1 MDLLKNVLINDVL
14 NARCADPFGCLGLHQ
29 EDNKKGL
36 SLTVWRPGATAI
48 SVLEISN
55 DTVLGEMSLVSQE
68 GLFYLHLPKQ
78 KTHFHYRLQVAYGD
92 DVFTIVDPYQFA
104 STTFSDP
111 EHHQAC
117 LYKNQGAIQL
127 GAEINTTLTING
139 TRFAV
144 YAPAARSVSVVGD
157 FNGWDGSAHPMSSSG
172 DGIWR
177 LFVPDVNHGVRYK
190 YEIRANNGDL
200 LPHRTDPYAQRIE
213 QYPSFASVTCFD
225 HKHQWQDSAWT
236 TRPVEDIYEK
246 PMSIYELHL
255 GSWRRKADNKPLT
268 YLELID
274 ELVPYVE
281 TMGYTHV
288 ELLPITEYP
297 FDGSWGYQPV
307 GLYAVTSRF
316 GTAEEFKALV
326 DALHQ
331 ANISVIMDWVPAHF
345 PDDSHGLA
353 NFDGSKQYEYPDP
366 KKGWH
371 PEWNSLIYDFGKE
384 HVVNYLISNAVY
396 WLEEFHIDGLRVDAV
411 ASMLY
416 LDYSREEGE
425 WIPNK
430 DGGNHNY
437 EAIAFLRRLNETV
450 YLNHPRCFTVAEE
463 STAFPGVSK
472 PTYMDGLGFGFK
484 WNMGW
489 MNDSLEYIKKDSV
502 HRKYHQGELT
512 FSMVYAYDE
521 QFVLPLSHDEVV
533 HGKGSMIEK
542 MPGDPWQKFA
552 NLRVFTAYMYFHPGK
567 KLNFM
572 GNEFAQG
579 REWSH
584 ERSLDWHLLDIN
596 YHQGQQA
603 LSQDLNHLYKNESAL
618 HLDHSGLGFEWISY
632 DDSANSI
639 LVFVRKAKNNAEH
652 GVVITNFT
660 PVPQGSYRIGVPES
674 GRYQVAFNTDESKY
688 QGSDYL
694 HYEGLTSDHI
704 YTTEAVS
711 SHGKAHSIVVK
722 VPPLSAVFLKWL
734 AS

>member
-1 MDLLKNVLINDVL
+1 MDIIKNDLINDIL
-14 NARCADPFGCLGLHQ
+14 TTRCADPFGCLGLQ
-29 EDNKKGL
+29 QGPAKKGL
-36 SLTVWRPGATAI
+36 SLTVWQPEALSIR
-48 SVLEISN
+48 VLAMDS
-55 DTVLGEMSLVSQE
+55 DTLLSTMKPTQHP
-68 GLFYLHLPKQ
+68 GLFYAEWPKE
-78 KTHFHYRLQVAYGD
+78 HSRFHYRLEITYKDNSQYI
-92 DVFTIVDPYQFA
+92 IVDPYQFPEA
-104 STTFSDP
+104 TFTDP
-111 EHHQAC
+111 EHHQAS
-117 LYKNQGAIQL
+117 LYKSQGAIQTH
-127 GAEINTTLTING
+127 AQVSKSVTVTG

-144 YAPAARSVSVVGD
+144 YAPAARSVAVVGD
-157 FNGWDGSAHPMSSSG
+157 FNAWDGRVHPMSSNG

-177 LFVPDVNHGVRYK
+177 LFIPNVMHGARYK
-190 YEIRANNGDL
+190 FEIRSHAGEI
-200 LPHRTDPYAQRIE
+200 LPHRSDPYAQRIE

-225 HKHQWQDSAWT
+225 NKHQWQDDAWV

-255 GSWRRKADNKPLT
+255 GSWRRKNDNQPLT
-268 YLELID
+268 YTEIKD
-274 ELVPYVE
+274 QLVPYVVE
-281 TMGYTHV
+281 MGYTHV

-316 GTAEEFKALV
+316 GSPEDFKALV

-331 ANISVIMDWVPAHF
+331 ANIGVIMDWVPAHF
-345 PDDSHGLA
+345 PADSHGLA

-371 PEWNSLIYDFGKE
+371 PEWNSIIYDFGKD

-416 LDYSREEGE
+416 LDYSREDGE

-437 EAIAFLRRLNETV
+437 EAIDFLRRLNETV

-472 PTYMDGLGFGFK
+472 PTYMNGLGFGFK

-489 MNDSLEYIKKDSV
+489 MNDSLAYIKKDPIYRQ
-502 HRKYHQGELT
+502 HHQGDLS
-512 FSMVYAYDE
+512 FSMVYAFDE
-521 QFVLPLSHDEVV
+521 QFVLPISHDEVV
-533 HGKGSMIEK
+533 HGKGSMITK

-552 NLRVFTAYMYFHPGK
+552 NLRAFSAYMYFHPGK

-579 REWSH
+579 QEWSH
-584 ERSLDWHLLDIN
+584 ERSLDWHLLETDF
-596 YHQGQQA
+596 HKAQHL
-603 LSQDLNHLYKNESAL
+603 LSKDLNHLYQEESSL
-618 HLDHSGLGFEWISY
+618 HFDHSHLGFEWISY

-639 LVFVRKAKNNAEH
+639 LAFARKAKNSDAH
-652 GVVITNFT
+652 SIAVVNFT
-660 PVPQGSYRIGVPES
+660 PTPHGRYRIGVPKA
-674 GRYQVAFNTDESKY
+674 GYYKIILDTDETKY
-688 QGSDYL
+688 TGSGYVKTQV
-694 HYEGLTSDHI
+694 YKTQ
-704 YTTEAVS
+704 AVA
-711 SHGKAHSIVVK
+711 SHGREQSIELEI
-722 VPPLSAVFLKWL
+722 PPLAGMLLIWSATPIN
-734 AS
+734 

>member
-1 MDLLKNVLINDVL
+1 MDILKNTLINDL
-14 NARCADPFGCLGLHQ
+14 TQARCADPFGCLGLRKST
-29 EDNKKGL
+29 KKGL
-36 SLTVWRPGATAI
+36 ELTAWYPGALTIEVLAI
-48 SVLEISN
+48 
-55 DTVLGEMSLVSQE
+55 DTDRSLGVMEVVSDQ
-68 GLFYLHLPKQ
+68 GLFHCHWPT
-78 KTHFHYRLQVAYGD
+78 KTKPFHYRLKIQFAQHTH
-92 DVFTIVDPYQFA
+92 TIVDPYQFA
-104 STTFSDP
+104 DTTFNDP
-111 EHHQAC
+111 EHHQAN
-117 LYKNQGAIQL
+117 LYKSQGAIRT
-127 GAEINTTLTING
+127 GAKINANLNING

-144 YAPAARSVSVVGD
+144 YAPAARSVAVVGE
-157 FNGWDGSAHPMSSSG
+157 FNGWDGRIHPMSSNG

-177 LFVPDVNHGVRYK
+177 LFIPDVNHGARYK
-190 YEIRANNGDL
+190 FEIRANNGDL
-200 LPHRTDPYAQRIE
+200 LPHRSDPYAQSIE

-225 HKHQWQDSAWT
+225 NKHLWQDDKWT
-236 TRPVEDIYEK
+236 QRPVVDLYEH

-255 GSWRRKADNKPLT
+255 GSWRRKEDNQPLS
-268 YLELID
+268 YVELID
-274 ELVPYVE
+274 ELVPYVSR
-281 TMGYTHV
+281 MGYTHV
-288 ELLPITEYP
+288 ELLPVTEYP

-316 GTAEEFKALV
+316 GTPEEFKALV

-331 ANISVIMDWVPAHF
+331 ANIGVIMDWVPAHF
-345 PDDSHGLA
+345 PADSHGLA

-437 EAIAFLRRLNETV
+437 EAISFLRRLNETV

-489 MNDSLEYIKKDSV
+489 MNDSLEYMKKDPV
-502 HRKYHQGELT
+502 HRQYHQGELS
-512 FSMVYAYDE
+512 FSMVYAFDE
-521 QFVLPLSHDEVV
+521 QFVLPISHDEVV

-542 MPGDPWQKFA
+542 MPGDAWQKFA
-552 NLRVFTAYMYFHPGK
+552 NLRAFSSYMYFHPGK

-579 REWSH
+579 QEWSH
-584 ERSLDWHLLDIN
+584 ERSLDWHLLDID
-596 YHQGQQA
+596 YHQGQHR
-603 LSQDLNHLYKNESAL
+603 LSKDLNHLYQNEASL
-618 HLDHSGLGFEWISY
+618 HLDHSGHGFEWISY

-639 LVFVRKAKNNAEH
+639 LAFVRKSKCGLEH
-652 GVVITNFT
+652 AIAVVNFT
-660 PVPQGSYRIGVPES
+660 PVPQGNYRIGVPQA
-674 GRYQVAFNTDESKY
+674 GRYQVIFNSDSPEYAGSGYVKTDEFI
-688 QGSDYL
+688 
-694 HYEGLTSDHI
+694 TANI
-704 YTTEAVS
+704 A
-711 SHGKAHSIVVK
+711 SHGKNQSIELQ
-722 VPPLSAVFLKWL
+722 VPPLAGILLKWL
-734 AS
+734 GDK

>member
-1 MDLLKNVLINDVL
+1 MDPLKNVLINDIL
-14 NARCADPFGCLGLHQ
+14 NARCADPFGCLGLQ
-29 EDNKKGL
+29 KSKTSSGFT
-36 SLTVWRPGATAI
+36 LTVWRPTATAI
-48 SVLEISN
+48 TVISLTD
-55 DTVLGEMSLVSQE
+55 DTVLGKMDCLHKD
-68 GLFYLHLPKQ
+68 GLFELSFPKA
-78 KTHFHYRLQVAYGD
+78 KAPFYYRINVTYGD
-92 DVFTIVDPYQFA
+92 NTYTIVDPYQFSDA
-104 STTFSDP
+104 TFHDP
-111 EHHQAC
+111 EHHQAN
-117 LYKNQGAIQL
+117 LYKSQGAIHR
-127 GAEINTTLTING
+127 GAYINKQLTING

-157 FNGWDGSAHPMSSSG
+157 FNAWDGRLHPMSSNG

-177 LFVPDVNHGVRYK
+177 LFIPDVNHGALYK
-190 YEIRANNGDL
+190 FEIRANNGDI
-200 LPHRTDPYAQRIE
+200 LPHRSDPFAQRIE
-213 QYPSFASVTCFD
+213 QYPSFASVVCFD
-225 HKHQWQDSAWT
+225 EKHQWQDEQWT
-236 TRPVEDIYEK
+236 QRPLVDIYET

-255 GSWRRKADNKPLT
+255 GSWRRKEDNQPLT
-268 YLELID
+268 YLELKT
-274 ELVPYVE
+274 ELVPYLQE
-281 TMGYTHV
+281 MGYTHV
-288 ELLPITEYP
+288 ELLPISEYP

-307 GLYAVTSRF
+307 GLYAVTSRY
-316 GTAEEFKALV
+316 GTPEEFKELV

-331 ANISVIMDWVPAHF
+331 ANIGVIMDWVPAHF
-345 PDDSHGLA
+345 PADSHGLA

-371 PEWNSLIYDFGKE
+371 PEWNSLIYDFGKD
-384 HVVNYLISNAVY
+384 HVVNYLISNAVF

-425 WIPNK
+425 WIPNQ

-489 MNDSLEYIKKDSV
+489 MNDSLEYIKKDPV

-512 FSMVYAYDE
+512 FSMVYAFDE
-521 QFVLPLSHDEVV
+521 QFVLPISHDEVV

-552 NLRVFTAYMYFHPGK
+552 NLRVFSAYMYFHPGK

-579 REWSH
+579 QEWSH
-584 ERSLDWHLLDIN
+584 QRSLDWHLLDID
-596 YHQGQQA
+596 YHQGQHR
-603 LSQDLNHLYKNESAL
+603 LTQDLNHLYKNEQAL
-618 HLDHSGLGFEWISY
+618 HLDHSGHGFEWISY

-639 LVFVRKAKNNAEH
+639 LVFVRKAKEYTAH
-652 GVVITNFT
+652 GIAITNFT
-660 PVPQGSYRIGVPES
+660 PVPQANYRIGVPEP
-674 GRYQVAFNTDESKY
+674 GRYQVIFNSDDGRYS
-688 QGSDYL
+688 GSDYL
-694 HYEGLTSDHI
+694 LSQGCQKNHI
-704 YTTEAVS
+704 YQTEAIA
-711 SHGKAHSIVVK
+711 SHDKANSIEIK
-722 VPPLSAVFLKWL
+722 VPPLSGVFLKWL
-734 AS
+734 GE